1 MNADM
6 RALDAGW
13 NRPGGAPLRAALPDG
28 ITLDDIPALPLAR
41 AADMPAHAGFARG
54 SLGVEL
60 AGLRLEL
67 ADSAVSAQ
75 RSQDALG
82 RDVLEVRIQDI
93 RLRGRQTLQ
102 GTRIWESGLDG
113 AGTGLPLNT
122 RRRGGAD
129 QDAHPTWIATANEQ
143 RAALQNVPGG
153 NGAALLS
160 TYSNHRAAF
169 NDVFTDP
176 NGYAFQIGWGT
187 PEISDMA
194 NDTNTAL
201 TATVPAG
208 GSTGGS
214 ASGPVVNDPNKIYG
228 TTTYNGNAQNQQLAL
243 MTTLAAMASFANPNN
258 PTDPTNPYN
267 QAAAATLTFS
277 SSILGNT
284 QTQKIAD
291 VPSMDKQ
298 GVYNLVQT
306 GTPAQPHSV
315 DDVHALLNGN
325 PIGGRDS
332 EGKSWT
338 MCLGEDE
345 RAFVRRMQADIAEHI
360 ARLAAQKPVDLVS
373 GQLEA
378 ELACYV
384 YLQFGTREDGEPCL
398 LDGRVELDGFDL
410 DIDDGG
416 WDAALGAGLAQDAR
430 EALGEARFVKSL
442 LHDRIADTLERA
454 LVQPIAKAVLGSGS

>member
-13 NRPGGAPLRAALPDG
+13 DRVGGSPLRAMLPDG

-41 AADMPAHAGFARG
+41 AADMPAHAGFPRG

-67 ADSAVSAQ
+67 ADSAMSAQ
-75 RSQDALG
+75 RSHDSQG
-82 RDVLEVRIQDI
+82 RNVLEIRIQDI

-102 GTRIWESGLDG
+102 GTQIWESGLDG

-143 RAALQNVPGG
+143 RVALQDVPGG

-160 TYSNHRAAF
+160 TYSSHRAAF

-176 NGYAFQIGWGT
+176 TAYAFQANWGT
-187 PEISDMA
+187 PAISDMA

-201 TATVPAG
+201 TSG
-208 GSTGGS
+208 GQ
-214 ASGPVVNDPNKIYG
+214 VNDPTKTYG

-243 MTTLAAMASFANPNN
+243 MTTLAAMASVADPNN

-284 QTQKIAD
+284 QAQKIAD

-298 GVYNLVQT
+298 GVYSMVQN
-306 GTPAQPHSV
+306 GTPAQAHSV
-315 DDVHALLNGN
+315 DDVHTLLSGN
-325 PIGGRDS
+325 PIGGRDA

-345 RAFVRRMQADIAEHI
+345 RAFVRQMQADISEHI

-373 GQLEA
+373 GHLEA

-384 YLQFGTREDGEPCL
+384 YLQFGTREDGTPCL

-410 DIDDGG
+410 DIGDGG
-416 WDAALGAGLAQDAR
+416 WDAALGASLAQDAR

-442 LHDRIADTLERA
+442 LHDRIADALERA